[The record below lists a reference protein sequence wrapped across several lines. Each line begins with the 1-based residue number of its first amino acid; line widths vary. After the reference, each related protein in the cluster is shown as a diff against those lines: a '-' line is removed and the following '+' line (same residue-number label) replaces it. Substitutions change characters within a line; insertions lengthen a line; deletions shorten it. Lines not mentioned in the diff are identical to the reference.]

1 MAVITEDAIR
11 QLAGFKGV
19 QAPVVTCYLDVDG
32 RRLVRRQDV
41 ERELEPLLRRGR
53 ALAGGD
59 RTVLADLARIE
70 DHVRG
75 GIDRSR
81 TRGIAFFACS
91 AHGLWQV
98 VHLPVPVRSQV
109 VVNAVPAVA
118 QLERLVREY
127 DRFGVLLADRQRCRV
142 FVFELGELVEHDEVV
157 DELPRD
163 WDERGHQ
170 ERGEPVGHV
179 EALADRHLRHAAARA
194 FAAWQATNFHHL
206 AIGAS
211 DEIAAELESLL
222 HPYLRARLTDRVPV
236 GVGAT
241 LDEVRTAAAAVE
253 VRHERRREQE
263 LVERLREATATGRRG
278 VAGLGAVLD
287 ALGQRR
293 VDHLLVSTGY
303 EAAGWRCP
311 GCDRLAARGRA
322 CPTCGAEMTRV
333 GDVVE
338 EAVEEALA
346 QSCRVDLCVDC
357 ADLDVMGRI
366 GALLRY

>member
-1 MAVITEDAIR
+1 MAAITEDAIR
-11 QLAGFKGV
+11 RLAAFKGAD
-19 QAPVVTCYLDVDG
+19 APVVTCYLDVDG

-41 ERELEPLLRRGR
+41 ERELEPLVRRGR
-53 ALAGGD
+53 ALANGD
-59 RTVLADLARIE
+59 RRVLADVARIE

-91 AHGLWQV
+91 AHGLWEV
-98 VHLPVPVRSQV
+98 FHLPVAVRSQV
-109 VVNAVPAVA
+109 VVNAAPAVA

-127 DRFGVLLADRQRCRV
+127 EKAAVLLADRRRSRV
-142 FVFELGELVEHDEVV
+142 FVFELGELVNQDEVT

-179 EALADRHLRHAAARA
+179 EALADRHLRHAAAQA
-194 FAAWQATNFHHL
+194 FAVWQATGFQHL
-206 AIGAS
+206 SIGAS
-211 DEIAAELESLL
+211 DEIAAELETLL
-222 HPYLRARLTDRVPV
+222 HPYLRARLADRVPL

-241 LDEVRTAAAAVE
+241 IDEVRAAAAAVE
-253 VRHERRREQE
+253 LRQERRREQE
-263 LVERLREATATGRRG
+263 LVERLREAVATGRRA
-278 VAGLGAVLD
+278 VAGLAPVLE

-293 VDHLLVSTGY
+293 VDHLLVSSGY
-303 EAAGWRCP
+303 EATGWRCAAC
-311 GCDRLAARGRA
+311 GSLATRGRR
-322 CPTCGAEMTRV
+322 CPVCGAEMTKV

-338 EAVEEALA
+338 EAVDEALA

-357 ADLDVMGRI
+357 ADLDVLGRI